1 MKKLGILG
9 GLGPMAT
16 AYFFRLIIEMTQAET
31 DQEHIESVIYN
42 CPSIPDRT
50 QFILGKSL
58 LSPLPSMIEI
68 ARKLVCQGVCAI
80 AVPCITAHYFHKELT
95 DAVSVPVIHG
105 IEETA
110 SYLKQR
116 NIKKAGIMATDG
128 TVQTMIFS
136 KEFKKK
142 GIECIYPSALCQSY
156 VMELIYK
163 NIKAGLPAEMD
174 KFYAVSRELSASGA
188 EVILLGC
195 TELSMIKRDFA
206 VGSGCLD
213 VMEVLAKCCVERC
226 EARLKEE
233 YKELITT

>member
-16 AYFFRLIIEMTQAET
+16 AYFFQLIIQMTQAET
-31 DQEHIESVIYN
+31 DQEHIESIIYN

-50 QFILGKSL
+50 QFILKKSTC
-58 LSPLPSMIEI
+58 SPLPSMMKAIQ
-68 ARKLVCQGVCAI
+68 KLVGQGVDICAI
-80 AVPCITAHYFHKELT
+80 PCITAHYFHQELT
-95 DAVSVPVIHG
+95 TAVSVPVVHG

-128 TVQTMIFS
+128 TVQTMLFS
-136 KEFKKK
+136 REFEKK
-142 GIECIYPSALCQSY
+142 GITCIYPSALGQSY
-156 VMELIYK
+156 IMELIYK
-163 NIKAGLPAEMD
+163 NIKAGLPVEID
-174 KFYAVSRELSASGA
+174 KFHTVSEELYASGA

-195 TELSMIKRDFA
+195 TELSMIKKDFS

-213 VMEVLAKCCVERC
+213 VMEVLAKCCVEMC
-226 EARLKEE
+226 GAHLNTQ
-233 YKELITT
+233 YNELIT